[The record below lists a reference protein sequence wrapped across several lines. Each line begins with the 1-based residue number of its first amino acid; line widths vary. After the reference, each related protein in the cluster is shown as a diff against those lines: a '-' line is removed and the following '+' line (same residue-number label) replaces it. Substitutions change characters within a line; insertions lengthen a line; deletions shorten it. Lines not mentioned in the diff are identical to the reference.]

1 MSAYLRVVPDEDFEI
16 LQRYLEDDNGVVLI
30 QSSTAADMFGEQANE
45 LDGLDLMD
53 YNFGGEADM
62 WVDIVHS
69 PSHYAAEAIRSA
81 LAEDEEDTP

>member
-16 LQRYLEDDNGVVLI
+16 LQRYLEDDGGVVLI
-30 QSSTAADMFGEQANE
+30 QSSTAATMFGKQTDE

-53 YNFGGEADM
+53 YNFGGEADV

-69 PSHYAAEAIRSA
+69 PSHCAAEAVRSA

>member
-1 MSAYLRVVPDEDFEI
+1 MSAYLRVIPDEDFEI

-30 QSSTAADMFGEQANE
+30 QSSTAATMFGEQADE

-53 YNFGGEADM
+53 YNFGGEADV
-62 WVDIVHS
+62 WVDIIDS

>member
-16 LQRYLEDDNGVVLI
+16 LQRYLEDDGGVVLI
-30 QSSTAADMFGEQANE
+30 QSSTAAGEQADE
-45 LDGLDLMD
+45 LGGLDLMD
-53 YNFGGEADM
+53 YNFGGEAGV

>member
-30 QSSTAADMFGEQANE
+30 QSSTAAAMFGEQADE

-53 YNFGGEADM
+53 YNFGGEADV

>member
-1 MSAYLRVVPDEDFEI
+1 MSAYLRVVPDEDCEV

-30 QSSTAADMFGEQANE
+30 QSSTAAAMFGEQAGE
-45 LDGLDLMD
+45 LDGLDLTD
-53 YNFGGEADM
+53 YNFGGETDV